1 MELEFLR
8 KLAIELLENKFDYEY
23 EHTESVYTSPN
34 FTYKKL
40 ESYQLNI
47 LLNGIINM
55 KRIISDF
62 KKINYDKLDEKITA
76 YYSILAKI
84 KEICNIVYNYNKEE
98 LAKIIEI
105 NTQISEEIYTS
116 V

>member
-1 MELEFLR
+1 MEFLR
-8 KLAIELLENKFDYEY
+8 KLAIESLENHFNYEY
-23 EHTESVYTSPN
+23 RHTEGIYTSPN
-34 FTYKKL
+34 FTYKKI

-62 KKINYDKLDEKITA
+62 KRINYDKLDEKITA
-76 YYSILAKI
+76 YYSILTKV
-84 KEICNIVYNYNKEE
+84 KEICDMVYNYNKEE
-98 LAKIIEI
+98 LTKIIEI
-105 NTQISEEIYTS
+105 HTQMSEEIYTS